1 MSSSAIIDL
10 VMPVRDENTRCKLPY
25 PVKTVAGVGLILQTG
40 QLCSGLIYTQSGSY
54 DSLVFQAA
62 VTTASFSRGQRV
74 LVILG
79 GERQAEI
86 IESELPLS

>member
-10 VMPVRDENTRCKLPY
+10 VMPVRDENTRCKLPC

-62 VTTASFSRGQRV
+62 VTTASRGQRV